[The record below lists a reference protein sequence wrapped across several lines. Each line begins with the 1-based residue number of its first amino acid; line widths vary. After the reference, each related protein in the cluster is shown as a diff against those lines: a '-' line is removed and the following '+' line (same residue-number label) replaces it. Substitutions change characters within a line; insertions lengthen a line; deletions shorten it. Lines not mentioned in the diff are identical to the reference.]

1 MKIEFELDDLK
12 SIYCASEDEDITF
25 DMLREIITEQIIEY
39 VANKLYCDFAIRYDF
54 KLEDEIKKLVRENKD
69 DIIEKATNKVADRVL
84 ARKEIRDQMP
94 KKKEINDINKEW
106 EKYFEELIDK
116 TIARKFK

>member
-1 MKIEFELDDLK
+1 MKIEIELNDLK

-39 VANKLYCDFAIRYDF
+39 VANKVYCDFTIRYDY
-54 KLEDEIKKLVRENKD
+54 KLEEEVKRLVKENKD
-69 DIIEKATNKVADRVL
+69 DIIEKATDKVADKVF

-94 KKKEINDINKEW
+94 KKKEIDDINKEW
-106 EKYFEELIDK
+106 KKYFEELIDK
-116 TIARKFK
+116 AIARKFK

>member
-1 MKIEFELDDLK
+1 MKIEIELNDLK
-12 SIYCASEDEDITF
+12 SIYCASEDEDITP
-25 DMLREIITEQIIEY
+25 DMLREIITEQVIEY
-39 VANKLYCDFAIRYDF
+39 VANKLYCDFAIRYDC
-54 KLEDEIKKLVRENKD
+54 KLEDEIKKLVRDNKD
-69 DIIEKATNKVADRVL
+69 NIIEKATNKVADRVF

-116 TIARKFK
+116 AIARKFK

>member
-1 MKIEFELDDLK
+1 MKIEFELNDFK

-39 VANKLYCDFAIRYDF
+39 VANKLYHDFAIRYDY
-54 KLEDEIKKLVRENKD
+54 KLDDEIKKLVRENKD
-69 DIIEKATNKVADRVL
+69 DIIEKATDKVADKVF

-94 KKKEINDINKEW
+94 KKKEIDDINKEW
-106 EKYFEELIDK
+106 GKYFEELIDK
-116 TIARKFK
+116 AIARKFK

>member
-1 MKIEFELDDLK
+1 MKIEFELNDLK
-12 SIYCASEDEDITF
+12 SIYCASEDEDITP

-39 VANKLYCDFAIRYDF
+39 VANKVYCDFAIRYDC
-54 KLEDEIKKLVRENKD
+54 KLEDEVKRLVKENKD
-69 DIIEKATNKVADRVL
+69 DIIEKATDKVADKVL

-116 TIARKFK
+116 AIARKFK

>member
-1 MKIEFELDDLK
+1 MKIEFELNDLK
-12 SIYCASEDEDITF
+12 SIYCASEDEDITP

-39 VANKLYCDFAIRYDF
+39 VANKVYCDFAIRCDC
-54 KLEDEIKKLVRENKD
+54 KLEDEVKRLVKENKD
-69 DIIEKATNKVADRVL
+69 DIIEKATDKVADKVL

-106 EKYFEELIDK
+106 GKYFEELIDK
-116 TIARKFK
+116 AIARKFK

>member
-39 VANKLYCDFAIRYDF
+39 VANKLYCDFAIRYDC

-69 DIIEKATNKVADRVL
+69 DIIEKATDKVADKVF

-94 KKKEINDINKEW
+94 KKKEIDEINKEW
-106 EKYFEELIDK
+106 GKYFEELIDK
-116 TIARKFK
+116 AIARKFK

>member
-1 MKIEFELDDLK
+1 MKIEFELNDLK
-12 SIYCASEDEDITF
+12 SIYCASEDEDITP

-39 VANKLYCDFAIRYDF
+39 VANKVYCDFTIRYDY
-54 KLEDEIKKLVRENKD
+54 KLDDEIKRLVKENKD
-69 DIIEKATNKVADRVL
+69 DIIEKATDKVADKVL

-116 TIARKFK
+116 AIARKFK